1 MKLVHVTQH
10 KSVATS
16 NIILWA
22 DPYVIVM
29 RQTVD
34 HVDARLKTVCCTMQN
49 HVITPCTISLHTC
62 EVRFPRWASMDKVE
76 QLCSIR
82 LKEKNTVVTRSGA
95 GGGGGGG
102 GGNALVH
109 TTFQEIASLSTAFKT
124 DYSTSTRYPSH
135 LEKFSS
141 KHFHMTPR
149 SPYRCPKQ

>member
-10 KSVATS
+10 KSVGTS

-34 HVDARLKTVCCTMQN
+34 HVDARLKKVCCTMQN
-49 HVITPCTISLHTC
+49 HVITIMLARYAAQDEHPSTKWNSS
-62 EVRFPRWASMDKVE
+62 VP
-76 QLCSIR
+76 
-82 LKEKNTVVTRSGA
+82 SGCKRKM
-95 GGGGGGG
+95 

-109 TTFQEIASLSTAFKT
+109 ATFQENASLSTAFT
-124 DYSTSTRYPSH
+124 ADNSTNTKYPSH

-141 KHFHMTPR
+141 KRFHMTPR
-149 SPYRCPKQ
+149 PPY

>member
-34 HVDARLKTVCCTMQN
+34 HVDARLKTVCCTIQN
-49 HVITPCTISLHTC
+49 HVITHVPSVIMLARYAAQDEHPSTKWNSF
-62 EVRFPRWASMDKVE
+62 VP
-76 QLCSIR
+76 
-82 LKEKNTVVTRSGA
+82 SGCKRKM
-95 GGGGGGG
+95 

-109 TTFQEIASLSTAFKT
+109 ATFQENLSLSTAFKA
-124 DYSTSTRYPSH
+124 DNSTNTKYPSH

-141 KHFHMTPR
+141 KRFHMTPR
-149 SPYRCPKQ
+149 PPY